1 MERAWREKSFPYGLL
16 LNLATNE
23 LLPHRLRAAVMDF
36 VRALYVD
43 RFPQI
48 PKSGAPCLP
57 EKLFVFHED
66 AYEGQRKS
74 NNRTSSDI
82 QVEMPWA
89 YTNRQMRMH
98 DNGRARAKGAT
109 TSH

>member
-1 MERAWREKSFPYGLL
+1 MTNMCKGRSYNPVAWLEKSFPYDLL

-74 NNRTSSDI
+74 TSPSYKSPPRLSRT
-82 QVEMPWA
+82 QRRRRRTAGW
-89 YTNRQMRMH
+89 R
-98 DNGRARAKGAT
+98 
-109 TSH
+109 